1 MCYFVYRR
9 YNYHLQVCMAAMN
22 RVGGVVKNVQYRLK
36 NDMNEPY
43 MKMIVTSARY
53 LAYTLFGYYAA
64 NGAIRLGWV
73 SHCWLIFYLRLIRSI
88 YK

>member
-1 MCYFVYRR
+1 
-9 YNYHLQVCMAAMN
+9 MAAMN

-53 LAYTLFGYYAA
+53 LAYAVFGYYAT

-73 SHCWLIFYLRLIRSI
+73 SDCWLIVYLRLIRFI
-88 YK
+88 